1 MSWDVAKCIELH
13 NRIVAHACSHLP
25 PEYQPT
31 IQRSWF
37 AAHSLDS
44 ADPDLGFDLDD
55 KITAFLSGIDIVVPT
70 GHHLLAFNPLLI
82 GIVDPHGAHGLR
94 TQSWEDS
101 DEHDGLIVLYQNT
114 GYDPA
119 GLVYSLDTQQVSY
132 LQDAFTSPYEMKL
145 PWAHL
150 DEVLQLYW
158 DCIESGKFVVD
169 TESPGFGDDLVTQG
183 WRVEQC
189 TEKEMDQILHVW
201 DKLVD
206 VIAKRLP
213 VGEKHEEEHGDED
226 EDEPQ
231 RKKRRKQQEG
241 LISTEVLD
249 KYPAIPPFVRAFLS
263 RARKPPFKFIAPQL
277 EIPDEAFIHR
287 VGAEMQM
294 RFPDATLEE
303 PQHEICEARLFLLF
317 PWRTPGIQLLSE
329 SDQESWKPRRRSG
342 ILDNRAGLYVHSDSF
357 YSHCGTLLLPFPLG
371 GDGHLLRGDGTKV
384 NGPGQDVLYQRGMC
398 NPFLPGY
405 GTPLTPILVNWWEQV
420 EDESWLVDENGV
432 AGGEELWRKADT
444 EEDAEDFQIEW

>member
-1 MSWDVAKCIELH
+1 MSWNVTKCIELH
-13 NRIVAHACSHLP
+13 NRIVAHACSRLP
-25 PEYQPT
+25 PECQPT

-44 ADPDLGFDLDD
+44 ADLDLGFDLDD
-55 KITAFLSGIDIVVPT
+55 EITAFLSGIDIVVPT
-70 GHHLLAFNPLLI
+70 DNHHLAFNPLLI

-119 GLVYSLDTQQVSY
+119 GLVYSLDTQKVSY
-132 LQDAFTSPYEMKL
+132 LQDAFISPYEMKL
-145 PWAHL
+145 PWADL

-158 DCIESGKFVVD
+158 DCIESGKFVVA

-189 TEKEMDQILHVW
+189 TQKEMDQILDVW

-213 VGEKHEEEHGDED
+213 AGEKHGDEHGDED

-231 RKKRRKQQEG
+231 RKKRRKHQEG

-263 RARKPPFKFIAPQL
+263 RARKPPFKSIAPQL

-287 VGAEMQM
+287 VGAEMQK
-294 RFPDATLEE
+294 RFLTLLSKSHNTKSAKLVSSCFSRGAYQAYDSFPKATRKVGSLDVDLVYRTTAQDYMFT
-303 PQHEICEARLFLLF
+303 PIAFTHIAVLYCFHSLWVVTATFYKVTVPRSMGRAKTCCINVACAILFYLAMARL
-317 PWRTPGIQLLSE
+317 
-329 SDQESWKPRRRSG
+329 
-342 ILDNRAGLYVHSDSF
+342 
-357 YSHCGTLLLPFPLG
+357 
-371 GDGHLLRGDGTKV
+371 
-384 NGPGQDVLYQRGMC
+384 
-398 NPFLPGY
+398 
-405 GTPLTPILVNWWEQV
+405 
-420 EDESWLVDENGV
+420 
-432 AGGEELWRKADT
+432 
-444 EEDAEDFQIEW
+444 